1 MNSAGSLNLTLPAIG
16 GAGLA
21 GVKIVF
27 APGTAPSG
35 QVGASLTVAPACRS
49 PVEGI
54 VGIPPLQRGLAR
66 GAVLGRLS
74 CHGSTMEDLDGVSAL
89 LSLPAA
95 SARPWSKARLDRL
108 GTGCQGKSKAR
119 HGAEWVVGQETLDIL
134 DRASWWKLPSR
145 HPPARTQLSLDGQR
159 TPYELRIVAHGRIL
173 NAREGQL
180 TG

>member
-66 GAVLGRLS
+66 GAVW
-74 CHGSTMEDLDGVSAL
+74 TA
-89 LSLPAA
+89 SLATA
-95 SARPWSKARLDRL
+95 
-108 GTGCQGKSKAR
+108 
-119 HGAEWVVGQETLDIL
+119 
-134 DRASWWKLPSR
+134 
-145 HPPARTQLSLDGQR
+145 
-159 TPYELRIVAHGRIL
+159 
-173 NAREGQL
+173 
-180 TG
+180 